1 MQPPEIQAL
10 LQRVTP
16 VPDETLKQQLQNAIN
31 YLIVQDFEKLV
42 HILYTVDVDE
52 KRLKS
57 LLQQQPQQDA
67 AALITALL
75 VERQLQKIAMRQRF
89 NSSGTTSHALLML
102 VSHAGRASPSYFSG
116 QVLYS
121 CKSITHC
128 LFSR

>member
-16 VPDETLKQQLQNAIN
+16 VPDETLVQQLQNAIN
-31 YLIVQDFEKLV
+31 YLIVHDFEKLV

-89 NSSGTTSHALLML
+89 NSSGTTNEEEAW
-102 VSHAGRASPSYFSG
+102 
-116 QVLYS
+116 
-121 CKSITHC
+121 
-128 LFSR
+128 